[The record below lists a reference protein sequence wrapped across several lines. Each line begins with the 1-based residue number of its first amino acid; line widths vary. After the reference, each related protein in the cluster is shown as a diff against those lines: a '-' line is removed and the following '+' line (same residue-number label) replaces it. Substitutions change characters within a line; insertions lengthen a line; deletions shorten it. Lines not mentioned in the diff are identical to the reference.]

1 MNYLT
6 QSVGK
11 NLKQARKSENLTQ
24 KDVAAL
30 LNMPQQQYSRYE
42 TGAIELNYRQ
52 IVVLCKLYKI
62 SPNDLFETD

>member
-30 LNMPQQQYSRYE
+30 LNMPNSNTADTKQAQS
-42 TGAIELNYRQ
+42 N
-52 IVVLCKLYKI
+52 
-62 SPNDLFETD
+62 